1 MKTEKP
7 RRLKKAGGRT
17 ILRRGVVLVL
27 LAVFLVSGTKVLLEL
42 MDYRRGEESY
52 GEAEKLVNLPDFSLL
67 TPAPVPSAKP
77 SDPAPTPTA
86 GESPA
91 PVESGEPDPTP
102 TPYVD
107 PYASALSAMDFAA
120 LREVNGEVV
129 GWLVIPGTQIS
140 YPLLQGE
147 DNSYYLNHTWKRE
160 RSVVGAIFLEH
171 TNSSDLSDFN
181 TIIYG
186 HNMKNGSMF
195 GALQNYRD
203 GDFLAAHPSVYLTVD
218 GGSYRYDIFA
228 AYEASVDSSTYQ
240 IGFSGEESRQ
250 AFLDDCLSRS
260 GLSTEVTPHT
270 WDRILTLSTCTP
282 TSSKDSR
289 WVIQAVW
296 AGEPP
301 PGEDPSTEET
311 TAPEA

>member
-7 RRLKKAGGRT
+7 KRLKKAGGRT

-42 MDYRRGEESY
+42 LDYRRGEESY

-77 SDPAPTPTA
+77 SDPVPTPTA
-86 GESPA
+86 GDSPA
-91 PVESGEPDPTP
+91 PVESVEPVSTP
-102 TPYVD
+102 TPCID
-107 PYASALSAMDFAA
+107 PYADALSAMDFAA

-129 GWLVIPGTQIS
+129 GWLVIPGTQVS

-147 DNSYYLNHTWKRE
+147 DNSYYLNHTWKGE
-160 RSVVGAIFLEH
+160 RSVVGAIFLEY
-171 TNSSDLSDFN
+171 TNSSDLSDFH
-181 TIIYG
+181 TIVYG

-203 GDFLAAHPSVYLTVD
+203 AAYLAAHPSVYLTVD

-228 AYEASVDSSTYQ
+228 VYEASVDSSTYQ
-240 IGFSGEESRQ
+240 IGFDREESRRT
-250 AFLDDCLSRS
+250 FLEDCLSRS
-260 GLSTEVTPHT
+260 ELSTEVTPHT
-270 WDRILTLSTCTP
+270 YDRILTLSTCTP
-282 TSSKDSR
+282 ASSKDSR
-289 WVIQAVW
+289 WVVQAVW

-301 PGEDPSTEET
+301 PEEDPLPGES
-311 TAPEA
+311 

>member
-1 MKTEKP
+1 MKAEKP
-7 RRLKKAGGRT
+7 KRLKKADGRT
-17 ILRRGVVLVL
+17 IFRRGAVLVL
-27 LAVFLVSGTKVLLEL
+27 LLVFLVSGAQVLLEL
-42 MDYRRGEESY
+42 LDYRRGEESY
-52 GEAEKLVNLPDFSLL
+52 GEAERLANLPDLSLL
-67 TPAPVPSAKP
+67 PTPAPLPSAKP
-77 SDPAPTPTA
+77 SDPAPVPTA

-91 PVESGEPDPTP
+91 PDPTP
-102 TPYVD
+102 TPYTD
-107 PYASALSAMDFAA
+107 PYAAALSAMDFAA
-120 LREVNGEVV
+120 LREVNGEVI

-147 DNSYYLNHTWKRE
+147 DNSYYLTRTWKGGK
-160 RSVVGAIFLEH
+160 SAVGAIFLEH
-171 TNSSDLSDFN
+171 TNSADLSDFH
-181 TIIYG
+181 TIVYG

-203 GDFLAAHPSVYLTVD
+203 GAYLAAHPSVYLTVD

-228 AYEASVDSSTYQ
+228 VYEASVDSSTYQ

-260 GLSTEVTPHT
+260 ALSTEVTPHT

-282 TSSKDSR
+282 ASSKTTR
-289 WVIQAVW
+289 WVVQAVW

-301 PGEDPSTEET
+301 PEESPPPGE
-311 TAPEA
+311 TAQPEP